1 MSTLKLLLIGLG
13 SRLTIMGVGVVNIVL
28 LARWL
33 GPASIGEYFLLLR
46 LVAVL
51 TVLADFGLKQ
61 SANVFSGHHEDWV
74 GRIHS
79 ILLRFTLLSW
89 VGTSIAGAGV
99 IWLARDI
106 LLPDFPLKWIGIAF
120 LILPASLY
128 TNFWNGMMIGRGRIW
143 QLNLVQLVIS
153 AASMVLTV
161 LFIVYLSGGVLAA
174 VMIYLLTTM
183 IQAFMMIIMAY
194 RSSPARKVEDIPAD
208 LPRQM
213 LSFGLRTH
221 PGALSTLLWW
231 NISVFLLNA
240 FHGTA
245 AVGIF
250 SIAQQLVEKL
260 LLPIQAMQDAIFKK
274 VSVLPRH
281 AATVAMNRYVRVTC
295 WLMMILMLMGVI
307 LVPWIVML
315 LLGETYI
322 RTAHIFRLLLPGTAL
337 ISIPVLL
344 APYFLSQLR
353 RPGLISILS
362 WINTVTNLILALL
375 LIPRLA
381 EAGAA
386 IALTT
391 SQILGAV
398 VALILYLRITQTRIK
413 RLIYID
419 KEDVTIMRQQI
430 GAIFGWKGNAG

>member
-13 SRLTIMGVGVVNIVL
+13 SRLTIMALGVVNTIV

-33 GPASIGEYFLLLR
+33 GPARIGEYFLLLR
-46 LVAVL
+46 LVVVL
-51 TVLADFGLKQ
+51 TVLGDLGFRYSG
-61 SANVFSGHHEDWV
+61 NVFSGHHEDWAH
-74 GRIHS
+74 RIHS

-89 VGTSIAGAGV
+89 ICTSIVGASV

-106 LLPDFPLKWIGIAF
+106 LLPDFPLEWIAMAF

-128 TNFWNGMMIGRGRIW
+128 ANFWNGMMIGRGRIW
-143 QLNLVQLVIS
+143 QLNLVQLLIS
-153 AASMVLTV
+153 AASLVLTL
-161 LFIVYLSGGVLAA
+161 LFIVYLSGDVFAA

-183 IQAFMMIIMAY
+183 IQALMMLIMAY
-194 RSSPARKVEDIPAD
+194 RSSPARQVEDIPAD
-208 LPRQM
+208 LSRQM

-221 PGALSTLLWW
+221 PAALSTLLWW
-231 NISVFLLNA
+231 NTSVFLLNA
-240 FHGTA
+240 FHGTV

-274 VSVLPRH
+274 VAVLSRQ
-281 AATVAMNRYVRVTC
+281 AATAAMNRYVRVTW
-295 WLMMILMLMGVI
+295 WLMAILMLMGVI
-307 LVPWIVML
+307 FVPWIVML

-322 RTAHIFRLLLPGTAL
+322 KTAHIFRLLLPGTAL

-353 RPGLISILS
+353 RPGLLSILS
-362 WINTVTNLILALL
+362 WINTVANLILALL
-375 LIPRLA
+375 LIPRFA

-386 IALTT
+386 LALTI
-391 SQILGAV
+391 SQILGTV
-398 VALILYLRITQTRIK
+398 VTLILYLRITRTPVKQ
-413 RLIYID
+413 LIYID
-419 KEDVTIMRQQI
+419 KEDVMIMRQQI
-430 GAIFGWKGNAG
+430 GAIFGWKGHGG

>member
-1 MSTLKLLLIGLG
+1 
-13 SRLTIMGVGVVNIVL
+13 
-28 LARWL
+28 
-33 GPASIGEYFLLLR
+33 
-46 LVAVL
+46 
-51 TVLADFGLKQ
+51 
-61 SANVFSGHHEDWV
+61 
-74 GRIHS
+74 
-79 ILLRFTLLSW
+79 
-89 VGTSIAGAGV
+89 
-99 IWLARDI
+99 
-106 LLPDFPLKWIGIAF
+106 
-120 LILPASLY
+120 
-128 TNFWNGMMIGRGRIW
+128 
-143 QLNLVQLVIS
+143 
-153 AASMVLTV
+153 
-161 LFIVYLSGGVLAA
+161 
-174 VMIYLLTTM
+174 
-183 IQAFMMIIMAY
+183 MMIIMAY
-194 RSSPARKVEDIPAD
+194 RSSPARNVEDIPAD

-213 LSFGLRTH
+213 LSFGLRTY

-231 NISVFLLNA
+231 NTSVFLLNA

-260 LLPIQAMQDAIFKK
+260 LLPIQAMQDAIYKK

-281 AATVAMNRYVRVTC
+281 AATVAMNRYVRVTW

-344 APYFLSQLR
+344 TPYFLSQLR

-362 WINTVTNLILALL
+362 WINTLANLILALL

-391 SQILGAV
+391 SQILGTV
-398 VALILYLRITQTRIK
+398 VALILYLRITQTRFK
-413 RLIYID
+413 ELIYLD
-419 KEDVTIMRQQI
+419 QEDVMIMRQQI
-430 GAIFGWKGNAG
+430 GAIFGWKGNRG